1 MYFSTR
7 SDEKVTSSQ
16 AIIKGLAFDGGLYIF
31 DKLPK
36 LRFNS
41 SMIKLSYNELAK
53 LILKEFLDDF
63 TEEEISYCVD
73 RAYTKDNYIPN
84 MLSFDLFESFGFLNL
99 YNGPTFAFKDMALQI
114 LPYLLSV
121 AKKKNNIKEHTVILT
136 ATSGDTGSAALS
148 GFSTLDDI
156 SCIVLYPNG
165 SISQI
170 QELQMLSF
178 NNNKSKSIAVNGN
191 FDDCQK
197 AVKDI
202 FNSVSIEGVSLSS
215 ANSIN
220 IGRLIPQVVYY
231 VYAYSYL
238 VNNNKIKYGEKINI
252 SVPTGNFG
260 NILAC
265 YIAKLIGTPID
276 KIICSSNKNNV
287 LTDFFNTGIYN
298 SKREFYVTNS
308 PSMDILIS
316 SNLERFLYLTL
327 NDKYYISKLMND
339 LNTKGF
345 YQLDEKYL
353 SKINTILSSY
363 ATEEEIEDCIKDV
376 YNNYHILIDPHT
388 SVAYKGYLDHKD
400 DNFTLCISTASP
412 FKFSKTISSSLKYK
426 LIKDEFENIEYIFK
440 KTNIKPDNR
449 ILKLKDTI
457 INRII
462 CNKEDIKTTVLK
474 LIGEYND

>member
-16 AIIKGLAFDGGLYIF
+16 AIIKGLASDGGLYIF
-31 DKLPK
+31 EQLPNI
-36 LRFNS
+36 RYNP
-41 SMIKLSYNELAK
+41 SMLNLSYNELAK

-63 TEEEISYCVD
+63 TQEEISYCVD
-73 RAYTKDNYIPN
+73 MAYKKDNYIPD
-84 MLSFDLFESFGFLNL
+84 MVSFDLFSSLGFLNL

-121 AKKKNNIKEHTVILT
+121 AKRKNNIKEHTIILT

-148 GFSTLDDI
+148 GFSHLDDI
-156 SCIVLYPNG
+156 SCIVLYPNE

-178 NNNKSKSIAVNGN
+178 NNDKARSVAVNGN

-202 FNSVSIEGVSLSS
+202 FNTVKIEGISLSS

-231 VYAYSYL
+231 VYSYSYI
-238 VNNNKIKYGEKINI
+238 VNNHKIKYGDKINI

-276 KIICSSNKNNV
+276 KIICSSNKNNI

-298 SKREFYVTNS
+298 VNREFYVTNS
-308 PSMDILIS
+308 PSMDILVS
-316 SNLERFLYLTL
+316 SNLERFLYL
-327 NDKYYISKLMND
+327 NIKDKEYISKLMND
-339 LNTKGF
+339 LNTKG
-345 YQLDEKYL
+345 YYKLDDKYV
-353 SKINTILSSY
+353 SILNNIKSSY
-363 ATEEEIEDCIKDV
+363 ATEEEIESCIKDV
-376 YNNYHILIDPHT
+376 YNKYNILIDPHT
-388 SVAYKGYLDHKD
+388 SVSYKGYLDNKD
-400 DNFTLCISTASP
+400 ENYTLCISTASP
-412 FKFSKTISSSLKYK
+412 YKFSKTISKSLDYN
-426 LIKDEFENIEYIFK
+426 LLNDEFENIKNIYK
-440 KTNIKPDNR
+440 NTNIKPDYR
-449 ILKLKDTI
+449 ILNLQDTK

-462 CNKEDIKTTVLK
+462 CNKEGIKTTVLN
-474 LIGEYND
+474 LIGDMYD